1 MRKYLLLLFNLAS
14 FISFINGQAASV
26 SVNVDNLRYTVDTET
41 QTAEIYAKNARFEG
55 TTHIMRL

>member
-1 MRKYLLLLFNLAS
+1 MRKLLLSLLTASAITIPAFAETILYDVQDTNLGYN
-14 FISFINGQAASV
+14 F
-26 SVNVDNLRYTVDTET
+26 DTET